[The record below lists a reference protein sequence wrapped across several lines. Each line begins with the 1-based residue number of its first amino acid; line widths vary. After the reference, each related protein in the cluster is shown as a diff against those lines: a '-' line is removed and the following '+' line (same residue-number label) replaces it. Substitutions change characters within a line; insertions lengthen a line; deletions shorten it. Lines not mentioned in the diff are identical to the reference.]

1 MLCIWTGLVG
11 PESQAGLTTRCPAPT
26 GSPDLG
32 AVELRIEEL
41 RHHFRV
47 EHAVA
52 EGAKN
57 VLRLLSA
64 AKAPDRKAVSEA
76 QEKLTESNQKL
87 GLLREALERRL
98 GELPADHPKGRL
110 LREELAAASSAAF
123 SAHLAGPFPAT
134 QYSTLCK
141 PSPLTGGSRHPPAL
155 KIRSPQPGSLL
166 SLTQTAIHCFL
177 PSPQPSSLGPISPGQ
192 IAPYTLNFLA
202 RLAL

>member
-1 MLCIWTGLVG
+1 MASSKKEPLVG
-11 PESQAGLTTRCPAPT
+11 F
-26 GSPDLG
+26 SPGGAWVCAWRDHTHLPRLDLS
-32 AVELRIEEL
+32 L
-41 RHHFRV
+41 
-47 EHAVA
+47 
-52 EGAKN
+52 
-57 VLRLLSA
+57 
-64 AKAPDRKAVSEA
+64 PPQA

-155 KIRSPQPGSLL
+155 KIRSRQPGSLL